1 MSADQERY
9 IQIEDGTSKTFDKQI
24 SSARV
29 SIVDFWAPWCTPCLR
44 ISEMISAALKEIG
57 DTYGSN
63 INCIK
68 VNVDEEPELA
78 EKFGIMS
85 LPSVIGFVG
94 SNPVEKFTGRTKD
107 DFIRWVERLADIGGL
122 LEEEEEE

>member
-1 MSADQERY
+1 MSADQEKY
-9 IQIEDGTSKTFDKQI
+9 IQIEDATSKTFDKQI

-63 INCIK
+63 INGIK

-107 DFIRWVERLADIGGL
+107 DFIRWVERLADIAGL

>member
-1 MSADQERY
+1 MSADQEKY
-9 IQIEDGTSKTFDKQI
+9 IQIEDATSKTFDKQI

-68 VNVDEEPELA
+68 VHVDEEPELA

>member
-1 MSADQERY
+1 MSADQEKY
-9 IQIEDGTSKTFDKQI
+9 TQIEDGTSKTFDKQI

>member
-1 MSADQERY
+1 MSADQEKY
-9 IQIEDGTSKTFDKQI
+9 IQIEDATSKTFDKQI

>member
-1 MSADQERY
+1 MSADQEKY

>member
-1 MSADQERY
+1 MSADQEKY

-24 SSARV
+24 SSAR
-29 SIVDFWAPWCTPCLR
+29 
-44 ISEMISAALKEIG
+44 
-57 DTYGSN
+57 
-63 INCIK
+63 
-68 VNVDEEPELA
+68 EEPELA

>member
-1 MSADQERY
+1 MSADQEKY
-9 IQIEDGTSKTFDKQI
+9 IQIEDATSKTFDKQI

-63 INCIK
+63 INCIR

>member
-1 MSADQERY
+1 MSADQEKY
-9 IQIEDGTSKTFDKQI
+9 IQIEDATSKTFDKQI

-85 LPSVIGFVG
+85 LPSVIGLWAAIQLKSSQG
-94 SNPVEKFTGRTKD
+94 APKM
-107 DFIRWVERLADIGGL
+107 IL
-122 LEEEEEE
+122 

>member
-1 MSADQERY
+1 MSADQEKY
-9 IQIEDGTSKTFDKQI
+9 IQIEDATSKTFDKQI

-107 DFIRWVERLADIGGL
+107 DFTRWVERLADIGGL